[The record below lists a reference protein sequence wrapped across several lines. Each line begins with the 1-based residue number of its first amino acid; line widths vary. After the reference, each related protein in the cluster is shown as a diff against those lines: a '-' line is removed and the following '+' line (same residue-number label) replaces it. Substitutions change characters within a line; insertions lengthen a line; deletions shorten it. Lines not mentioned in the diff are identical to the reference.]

1 MSPVADFYPLSP
13 MQEGM
18 LFHTLYAPDSGV
30 YVTQVNLSFPAA
42 ELDLPAFEESWRRV
56 VERHAVLRTRFA
68 WEGLEAPIQAV
79 EREVALPIEQ
89 RDWRHLRPAEGRRR
103 LAAYQRS
110 ERARRF
116 DLSRAPLLRLGILQ
130 LAGGVCWGVW
140 SFHHIV
146 LDGRSVSLVLED
158 VAAIYRSLAKG
169 VEPALPPVRPF
180 RDYIV
185 WLKRQDLALA
195 EDYWRGVLR
204 GFRAPTPLPSGH
216 NGGESPAAGYGMQHR
231 ALPAPTT
238 AALTAWGRRAGL
250 TLNTLSQG
258 VWALLLGRYSGEE
271 DVAYG
276 VAVLGRPADLA
287 GAESI
292 VGLFIN
298 TLLLRVAVPAY
309 GLLVPWLQ
317 DLQAAW
323 ARSRRFEPSP
333 LVQVQTWSEVP
344 RGIPLFE
351 TLLNFIGGPRAGS
364 GAGDASDDSRA
375 AGHWEVET
383 QAQSHVAITL
393 DVVLGVTAI
402 ELHLRYDRARFG
414 DTFITRLLGHLA
426 TLFAALPEEPHRRLG
441 ELPMLSAAERFMV
454 TAEWNDT
461 TVDRRSEP
469 ALLHARFE
477 RWAVVTPEAVALV
490 ADGRCLTYGGL
501 AALAGALARRLVAR
515 GVEPESRVGVL
526 LERSVEMVVAL
537 LAVLQA
543 GGAYLPL
550 DPEHPAER
558 LSFQAAEGGVA
569 VVLTERDPRG
579 SLPKLDAPIL
589 AVDITELWAEPAVAA
604 LRCAA
609 TPENLAYVIYTSGS
623 TGRPKGAMVS
633 HRAICNRLDWQ
644 EETYRLSTAGRV
656 LQKTPFSFDVS
667 LWEFFWPLST
677 GACLVL
683 APPGAQRDPAR
694 LLDVIVREE
703 ITDLHF
709 VPSLLH
715 FFLEVEGVASATS
728 LKRVIASGEA
738 LSAELAERFHA
749 ALPSVFPTVLPISLH
764 NLYGPTEA
772 AVDVTAWPCERE
784 GGARA
789 VPIGRPIANT
799 TIHLLDARGRPVPL
813 AVAGELHIGGVGLAR
828 GYQGRPDLTAERF
841 VPDASVGVVGERLYR
856 TGDLARRGADGRIE
870 YLGRID
876 QQVKV
881 RGIRIELG
889 EIEAML
895 VAHPGVRQAAV
906 AAREDGPAGQRLI
919 AYIVPETP
927 ETPETPANAAPD
939 LDGLRAFARERLPEA
954 MIPAALVLLA
964 ALPLTASGKLDRRAL
979 PEPAADLAPAGSA
992 SMAPE
997 PARDE
1002 VEATLVEIW
1011 ETLLHR
1017 RPIGIRD
1024 DFFALGGHSL
1034 LAVRLMGRLLKR
1046 FDRRV
1051 PLALFVENRT
1061 IERLAAALR
1070 EPAREERRS
1079 PLVALQ
1085 PAGDRPAFFCVH
1097 PIGGQVLCFADLA
1110 RHMGTEQPVYGLEAP
1125 GLDAVGKIAPSIP
1138 EMAAAYLAAVRGV
1151 QPGGP
1156 YLFGGWSMGG
1166 IIAFEM
1172 ARQLHEDGEEAALVA
1187 ILDSW
1192 SPVIHRIVPD
1202 DAYLLS
1208 ELVKDHSLQRGAPPA
1223 LSYEQLA
1230 ELAPE
1235 ARLRRV
1241 LEVAQDTGLVA
1252 TDADVSWLRRS
1263 LVGYRAR
1270 REALLRYRP
1279 TPYPGSLLLLRAREA
1294 DEALLATLETALGID
1309 VRDPQLGWGA
1319 YATGPVAVET
1329 VPGNHSTMCSEPNV
1343 HLLAR
1348 SLHNSIERALSG
1360 QEVRR

>member
-18 LFHTLYAPDSGV
+18 LFHTLYAPDAGV

-42 ELDLPAFEESWRRV
+42 ELDLPAFAESWRRV

-79 EREVALPIEQ
+79 EREVALPVEQ

-130 LAGGVCWGVW
+130 LPGGICQGVW

-158 VAAIYRSLAKG
+158 VAAIYRSLASG
-169 VEPALPPVRPF
+169 VEPTLPPVRSF

-204 GFRAPTPLPSGH
+204 GFRAPTPLPSGYE
-216 NGGESPAAGYGMQHR
+216 GGPSPAAGYGMQHR
-231 ALPAPTT
+231 VLPAAAT

-258 VWALLLGRYSGEE
+258 IWALLLGRYSGEE

-276 VAVLGRPADLA
+276 VAVLGRPADLP

-298 TLLLRVAVPAY
+298 TLLLRVAVSAD

-317 DLQAAW
+317 ELQAAW
-323 ARSRRFEPSP
+323 ARSRRFEHSP

-344 RGIPLFE
+344 RGVPLFE
-351 TLLNFIGGPRAGS
+351 TLLNFTGGPRTGGGEAG
-364 GAGDASDDSRA
+364 RA
-375 AGHWEVET
+375 AGGWEVET
-383 QAQSHVAITL
+383 QAQSHVALTL
-393 DVVLGVTAI
+393 DVLVGTAV

-414 DTFITRLLGHLA
+414 DAFIIRLLGHLA

-461 TVDRRSEP
+461 AVERPPGPD
-469 ALLHARFE
+469 LLHARFE
-477 RWAVVTPEAVALV
+477 RWAAATPEAVALV

-501 AALAGALARRLVAR
+501 AALAGALARRLVAQ
-515 GVEPESRVGVL
+515 GVGPESRVGVL
-526 LERSVEMVVAL
+526 MERSVEMVVAL
-537 LAVLQA
+537 LAVLKA

-558 LSFQAAEGGVA
+558 LAFQAAEGGVA
-569 VVLTERDPRG
+569 VVLVERGPRG
-579 SLPKLDAPIL
+579 SLPELDAPIL
-589 AVDITELWAEPAVAA
+589 AVDVIEMWGELGAEPAVAA
-604 LRCAA
+604 PRCAA

-644 EETYRLSTAGRV
+644 EETYRLSTRGRV

-715 FFLEVEGVASATS
+715 FFLEMDGVAAATS
-728 LKRVIASGEA
+728 LRRVIASGEA

-749 ALPSVFPTVLPISLH
+749 ALPGIFPTSLH

-772 AVDVTAWPCERE
+772 AVDVTSWLCER
-784 GGARA
+784 GSGARA

-799 TIHLLDARGRPVPL
+799 AIHLLDPLGRPVPV
-813 AVAGELHIGGVGLAR
+813 AVAGELYIGGVGLAR

-841 VPDASVGVVGERLYR
+841 VPDASAGVLGERLYR

-889 EIEAML
+889 EIEAVL
-895 VAHPGVRQAAV
+895 AAHPGVRQAAV
-906 AAREDGPAGQRLI
+906 AARADGPTGPRLI
-919 AYIVPETP
+919 AYVVPETP
-927 ETPETPANAAPD
+927 EENAPD
-939 LDGLRAFARERLPEA
+939 LDELRAFARQRLPEA
-954 MIPAALVLLA
+954 MVPAALVRLA
-964 ALPLTASGKLDRRAL
+964 ALPLTTSGKLDRRAL
-979 PEPAADLAPAGSA
+979 PEPAADLAPAGGA
-992 SMAPE
+992 E

-1002 VEATLVEIW
+1002 VEAALVEIW

-1034 LAVRLMGRLLKR
+1034 LAVRLVGKLHKR

-1070 EPAREERRS
+1070 EPVREERRS

-1110 RHMGTEQPVYGLEAP
+1110 RHIGTEQPVYGLEAP
-1125 GLDAVGKIAPSIP
+1125 ALDAVGTTAPSIP

-1172 ARQLHEDGEEAALVA
+1172 ARQLHEDGEETALVA

-1192 SPVIHRIVPD
+1192 SPIIHRIVPD

-1208 ELVKDHSLQRGAPPA
+1208 ELVKDHSLQRGVPPA

-1230 ELAPE
+1230 ELEPE

-1241 LEVAQDTGLVA
+1241 LAVAQDTGLVA

-1270 REALLRYRP
+1270 REALRRYRP
-1279 TPYPGSLLLLRAREA
+1279 APYPGSLLLVRAREA

-1319 YATGPVAVET
+1319 YTTGPVAVET

-1348 SLHNSIERALSG
+1348 SLRNSIERALSG